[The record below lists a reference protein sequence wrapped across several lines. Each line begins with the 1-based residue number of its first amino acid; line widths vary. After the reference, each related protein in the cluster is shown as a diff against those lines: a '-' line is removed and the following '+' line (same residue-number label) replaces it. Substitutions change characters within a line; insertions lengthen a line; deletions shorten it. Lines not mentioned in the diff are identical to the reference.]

1 MLHCTEKRNFMVL
14 CRFTTSTRVPSQHK
28 FKQLRGG
35 SFLCSSSLLVFLQN
49 PFSSISSH
57 QSKPHRRYEM
67 CVCSRLID
75 IVYDLQGITH
85 NSVKLNQIIPNKI
98 WDEYVQL
105 PIKFAIF
112 VSHSIHW
119 RQMHHDQMLCP
130 YFDDRSIW
138 FKLEIFAENYKTRVP
153 STAIIQFQAIYY
165 SSLWSHEASIQKL
178 CILLKTKLLDAISYC
193 CCTHNELFSNDQT
206 HR

>member
-1 MLHCTEKRNFMVL
+1 
-14 CRFTTSTRVPSQHK
+14 
-28 FKQLRGG
+28 
-35 SFLCSSSLLVFLQN
+35 
-49 PFSSISSH
+49 
-57 QSKPHRRYEM
+57 M

-98 WDEYVQL
+98 WDGYQIRTTPNKIRNICIAFDIL
-105 PIKFAIF
+105 T
-112 VSHSIHW
+112 SR
-119 RQMHHDQMLCP
+119 RQMHHDQILCP

-138 FKLEIFAENYKTRVP
+138 FKLEIFAENYKTRVS

-165 SSLWSHEASIQKL
+165 SSLWSHENSIQKL
-178 CILLKTKLLDAISYC
+178 CILLKTKLLDAISH
-193 CCTHNELFSNDQT
+193 TVAVHNELFNNDQA